1 MISTDAATAGVL
13 GPALL
18 SARPDPE
25 LWSLVPV
32 VEEADRWLHGLVET
46 HGHSDEQRIVDA
58 GILAL
63 RTKVE
68 TDAALVFL
76 LHDDRAAIVASLAL
90 FAYADVPAPTDAAD
104 ALRVAEALTLT
115 PWQGEVI
122 DVTPGDH
129 RGWRITVL
137 ESASGGPD
145 ANGAATEPPVFIA
158 DFVSTLYFLDVA
170 GALVMAALSPL
181 RPEAAFLAQH
191 VAEQVLATL
200 EAVPA

>member
-1 MISTDAATAGVL
+1 MISTDAAAAGV
-13 GPALL
+13 PVPVLL

-32 VEEADRWLHGLVET
+32 AEEADRWLRGLVET
-46 HGHSDEQRIVDA
+46 HGRGDEQRIVDA

-63 RTKVE
+63 RTQVE

-76 LHDDRAAIVASLAL
+76 LHDDRAAIVASLSL

-115 PWQGEVI
+115 PWQGEAI
-122 DVTPGDH
+122 DVAFGDH

-137 ESASGGPD
+137 ESADGASTSGGEAPD
-145 ANGAATEPPVFIA
+145 PTVFIA

-170 GALVMAALSPL
+170 GGLVMAVLSPL
-181 RPEAAFLAQH
+181 RPEAAFVAQRA
-191 VAEQVLATL
+191 AEQVLATL
-200 EAVPA
+200 EVSPA